1 MKHDLR
7 SMPTA
12 MVWARVRAL
21 GQQRVLGAAPGAA
34 SPAEV
39 AAETDSIMVEL
50 NRYMSYAAAPAD
62 FVAGKMAQGTRA
74 LADLAAYC
82 YRVGYTEQ
90 GQAIETLA
98 ASTGQA
104 ARDIGAG
111 AGDGAK
117 SFFGGLAEG
126 EKKVVDT
133 FMPVLILGGAVV
145 LVALWSPAALVV
157 GRQAPMVIR
166 SLRPV

>member
-1 MKHDLR
+1 MKDELR
-7 SMPTA
+7 KMPPA
-12 MVWARVRAL
+12 LVWARVRTL
-21 GQQRVLGAAPGAA
+21 GRYKVLGAPPGAA

-39 AAETDSIMVEL
+39 AAETDSIMLDL

-98 ASTGQA
+98 ESTGQA

-117 SFFGGLAEG
+117 SFFSGVAEG
-126 EKKVVDT
+126 EKKIVDT
-133 FMPVLILGGAVV
+133 FMPVLVLGGVV
-145 LVALWSPAALVV
+145 ALIALWSPAALVV
-157 GRQAPMVIR
+157 GRQAPMVVR
-166 SLRPV
+166 ALRPV